1 MKIAKLLGLL
11 WLSIGAC
18 RAQTIALPNGTA
30 GELYHKENFTLLHS
44 NPNQAKLKFA
54 ITQGTLPTGMT
65 LSDDGFL
72 KGIPIKS
79 GTFTFTA
86 RAELGQGGDS
96 YIQDY
101 TLNILPAKL
110 FLTPSGHSSG
120 CPDGQGCS
128 PRIFKPGPELTSQS
142 LSINPIFANE
152 SMVTINTKLQD
163 KLNIYRNG
171 ATIASADAA
180 KDGIASYSLPSGSSF
195 APGEQVKV
203 CQPAANPP
211 DTVCASVNVR
221 PIRRFGEQFRAI
233 VGFQQSGASGADS
246 TQKFFFDFYTSRPV
260 PALFHADNS
269 GRDPVLRWWGNV
281 RIGTAPISST
291 SAISLSSL
299 RTAAQGLKAN
309 ELAQSA
315 EFLTGLDI
323 RLSSICCPLLGQSSD
338 STARF
343 ALSGIIAYGANGAL
357 NAPAASVP
365 TVFTVPAD
373 VATNPLYQPFL
384 NAYPS
389 AKGAAYLSFSPPP
402 QDRYFQEMWAGF
414 RLTTRYADKYGTPEA
429 TPPAMVSALFGQNE
443 QVTGGRMRGIVG
455 RVEVFYPLAT
465 KNTNT
470 FFSMIYLFGS
480 AQLRIGG
487 ASALPVPF
495 DAVPAQTASSLTNS
509 QILNLVD
516 RSSRDFYNIGVGI
529 DLVQILDKVK
539 IAWK

>member
-1 MKIAKLLGLL
+1 MKIATLLGSWLL
-11 WLSIGAC
+11 LIGAC
-18 RAQTIALPNGTA
+18 HAQTIALPTGTA
-30 GELYHKENFTLLHS
+30 GELYHKETFRLTHS
-44 NPNQAKLKFA
+44 SANQTNLKFK
-54 ITQGTLPTGMT
+54 IGTGTLPTGMT
-65 LSDDGFL
+65 LSEDGYL
-72 KGIPIKS
+72 KGTPIQS
-79 GTFTFTA
+79 GSFAFAVTA
-86 RAELGQGGDS
+86 TLGQGGDS
-96 YIQDY
+96 LEQTY
-101 TLNILPAKL
+101 TLDILPAKV
-110 FLTPSGHSSG
+110 FLTPTGHSSG
-120 CPDGQGCS
+120 CSPGPDCS
-128 PRIFKPGPELTSQS
+128 SRIFKPAPELPNPS
-142 LSINPIFANE
+142 LSIVPIFAND
-152 SMVTINTKLQD
+152 STVTINTALTD
-163 KLNIYRNG
+163 KLDVSRNG
-171 ATIASADAA
+171 TKIATIDAA
-180 KDGIASYSLPSGSSF
+180 KDGIATYSLPSGASF

-203 CQPAANPP
+203 CKIN
-211 DTVCASVNVR
+211 DTTVCASVNVR

-260 PALFHADNS
+260 PALFHHDGS
-269 GRDPVLRWWGNV
+269 GHDPVLRWWGNV
-281 RIGTAPISST
+281 RIGTAPVSST

-315 EFLTGLDI
+315 EFLTGLDF
-323 RLSSICCPLLGQSSD
+323 RLSSICCALLAQSSD

-357 NAPAASVP
+357 NAPTSSTP

-389 AKGAAYLSFSPPP
+389 AKTATYLSFSPPP

-414 RLTTRYADKYGTPEA
+414 RLTTRYADRYGTPQS

-465 KNTNT
+465 KNSNT

-495 DAVPAQTASSLTNS
+495 DVVPAQTASSLMTS

-529 DLVQILDKVK
+529 DLVQVLDKVTIK
-539 IAWK
+539 WK